1 MLVGICANGTICKHK
16 MTSRVWTGFTD
27 EDIIN
32 LQKGNGT
39 QNAKVKKQ
47 TTHLRQAKLQGGTKQ
62 PPREKLGMPKIG
74 KTPHSYTPIP
84 PQARLSESKEQDYPS
99 SSSPSSEHQSPEH
112 LQSSSQS
119 VSPTPPSPCKSP
131 TGSHAKNVKI
141 RVRENNSYELVSTNG
156 TTTPDQLDNQ
166 SESEHLMEEKMDE
179 GSGGRGEGVTLE
191 MFQKRQKMMEEQN
204 RLRREMLAKAIAD
217 RSRRTQ
223 SEAQK
228 LKQIQ
233 VELAKLDSL
242 LSTDVSILR
251 DQIEVAS
258 LEFSEAQKRYDKA
271 EREFIEAKL
280 QLFNKLEKKELLT
293 EHLCRIIEANEQRKA
308 NKLSELMAKLEMVDV
323 SAELPEPSA
332 GEVLPQLAS
341 LDEITYAACTTLKD
355 PKKIALTIQQIQAK
369 NKGDIPKPIPKEEP
383 QNEKGRKD
391 IEDKQE
397 AQDSVGK
404 KRENETVQ
412 ENKDDS
418 PKEGS
423 VPVKENSTE
432 RTKETKES
440 LLQTQ
445 AESGKGPSSGDGNNS
460 ESSEKDN
467 DKKEIRKEGEEH
479 AEKGILEEAEK
490 GPKEEQGASSL
501 QNIPERISAEEGT

>member
-1 MLVGICANGTICKHK
+1 

-47 TTHLRQAKLQGGTKQ
+47 TPHLRQAKLQGGAKQ
-62 PPREKLGMPKIG
+62 PPREKLGIAKMG

-99 SSSPSSEHQSPEH
+99 SSSPSSEHHSPEH

-166 SESEHLMEEKMDE
+166 SESENLIEDKMDD
-179 GSGGRGEGVTLE
+179 GSGRGEGVTLE

-323 SAELPEPSA
+323 SAELPEPSP

-341 LDEITYAACTTLKD
+341 LDEITYTACTTLKD
-355 PKKIALTIQQIQAK
+355 PKKTALTIQQIQAK
-369 NKGDIPKPIPKEEP
+369 NKGDHPKPTPKEEP
-383 QNEKGRKD
+383 QNEKGKKD
-391 IEDKQE
+391 TEDKQE
-397 AQDSVGK
+397 AQESVGK
-404 KRENETVQ
+404 KEENETVQ
-412 ENKDDS
+412 ENTDD
-418 PKEGS
+418 GS
-423 VPVKENSTE
+423 LKENSTE

-440 LLQTQ
+440 QVQTQ
-445 AESGKGPSSGDGNNS
+445 AESEKGPSTGEGSNAG
-460 ESSEKDN
+460 SSKKDN
-467 DKKEIRKEGEEH
+467 DKKEMRKEGEEH
-479 AEKGILEEAEK
+479 EEKGMTEEAEK
-490 GPKEEQGASSL
+490 CPKDEQEASSL
-501 QNIPERISAEEGT
+501 QSIHEKVGAKGET